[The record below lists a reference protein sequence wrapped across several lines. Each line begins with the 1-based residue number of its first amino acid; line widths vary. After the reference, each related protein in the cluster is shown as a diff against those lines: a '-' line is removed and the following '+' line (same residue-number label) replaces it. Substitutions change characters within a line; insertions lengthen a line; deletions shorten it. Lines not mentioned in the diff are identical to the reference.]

1 MKLGNKVYSYHDEIL
16 INLLACSEHMTY
28 RISLSDGYSH
38 INLKNTKPKEFYYF
52 RRFLNF
58 TCDLF
63 SWWHDDLASYYCHS
77 GNIGA
82 NMISCKAPPHRLHLQ
97 RYGEGDSSFG
107 SADEGR
113 IVRSRIRCWWNG
125 INPILHLVL
134 ISQGKFSPKL
144 ANKA

>member
-58 TCDLF
+58 ICEPF
-63 SWWHDDLASYYCHS
+63 
-77 GNIGA
+77 
-82 NMISCKAPPHRLHLQ
+82 
-97 RYGEGDSSFG
+97 
-107 SADEGR
+107 
-113 IVRSRIRCWWNG
+113 
-125 INPILHLVL
+125 
-134 ISQGKFSPKL
+134 
-144 ANKA
+144 